1 VEAVSAEDPSSIARL
16 GDLRQEW
23 SKLLEKQ
30 KTLGEREDGKPQAL
44 IVELPTRLKQ

>member
-30 KTLGEREDGKPQAL
+30 KTLGDEMREDGWF
-44 IVELPTRLKQ
+44 IRFRT